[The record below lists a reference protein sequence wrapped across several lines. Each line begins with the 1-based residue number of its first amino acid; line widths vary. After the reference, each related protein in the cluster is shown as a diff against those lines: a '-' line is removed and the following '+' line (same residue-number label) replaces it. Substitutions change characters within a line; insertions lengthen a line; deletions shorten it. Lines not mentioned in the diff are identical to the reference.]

1 MTVNN
6 LNTVDSSFW
15 DGLGA
20 GIIVFIVILFII
32 LLAAAIVILIGEAKL
47 FKKAGKP
54 GWAVIVPFYNT
65 YVLIEIAG
73 LNWWYFLIAISG
85 TIFTIAGIKGLTFLS
100 GIAGAVVNF
109 FVFYNLGKKFKK
121 EPTTYG
127 VLGLFFSGIIAA
139 VLGYSKNMEYD
150 SSVEVSANGPIN
162 GGTSKTT
169 SNEPERFCLGCGQ
182 KLKQGVQFCENCG
195 KKVE

>member
-6 LNTVDSSFW
+6 FNNMDSSFW
-15 DGLGA
+15 EGLSGGILIFFLILILILIAA
-20 GIIVFIVILFII
+20 G
-32 LLAAAIVILIGEAKL
+32 IVILIGEAKL

-54 GWAVIVPFYNT
+54 GWAVIVPFYST

-85 TIFTIAGIKGLTFLS
+85 TIFTIAGIQGLSFLS
-100 GIAGAVVNF
+100 TIASAAVNF

-121 EPTTYG
+121 DPTTYG

-139 VLGYSKNMEYD
+139 VLGYSKSMEYD
-150 SSVEVSANGPIN
+150 SSVEVSPNGPIN
-162 GGTSKTT
+162 SGTPKST
-169 SNEPERFCLGCGQ
+169 SSEPERFCLGCGK
-182 KLKQGVQFCENCG
+182 KLKPNTQFCENCG